1 MRDIPVDCCALT
13 TFIDINQP
21 TDSLSPLQGG
31 FDVGLG
37 EMPAALITGDGTMR
51 MNCPEPIR
59 LRTQS
64 SPLRAGDAALLDINS
79 VCIGGMIDRGY
90 AGYEEIPFIASKP
103 IDGSEVF
110 IGVSFATFPPEFGE
124 QLPGTENVHTVTSE

>member
-1 MRDIPVDCCALT
+1 MRDIPVDGCALT
-13 TFIDINQP
+13 AFIDINQP

-37 EMPAALITGDGTMR
+37 EMPAALVSVSGAMR
-51 MNCPEPIR
+51 VNCPEPIR
-59 LRTQS
+59 FLPKS
-64 SPLRAGDAALLDINS
+64 GPLRAGDAALLNVDS
-79 VCIGGMIDRGY
+79 VCIGGMVDRGY
-90 AGYEEIPFIASKP
+90 AGYEEVPFIASKP